1 MFIKYKIGKTN
12 QELYKTWAGPDF
24 GPTRSEECHEI
35 FDHSFQKVYKLVFE
49 MWKVKSKSGSLFLR
63 NEKCSW
69 KASRLRSGSESGK
82 NIKSS
87 STNSFLANQG
97 EPGVTNLHHFTLFL
111 KRKWWNQ
118 ISLTLSCD
126 VRGEKY
132 SCHSFWESKSEMVF
146 SVKRKWKWGES

>member
-69 KASRLRSGSESGK
+69 RASRLRSGSESGK
-82 NIKSS
+82 NKKSS

-97 EPGVTNLHHFTLFL
+97 EPWVSNLHHFTLFL

-126 VRGEKY
+126 VRGDKIFLSLFLRSLKLNDFFCEA
-132 SCHSFWESKSEMVF
+132 
-146 SVKRKWKWGES
+146 KWKWSES